1 MSEHVI
7 KQALF
12 AENLSVGRGWGGG
25 GRSQRRGKYMDSL
38 SEEEYQLRSQGEVA
52 PLPAQ
57 ASLGHAQIHLCPK
70 PSLPLKIFSLRKP
83 STLPQPAMPLQV
95 FSTLFLSARV
105 LLLLAVKTETFYGV
119 YKPEVTQ
126 LNETICHIK
135 FTSARIKCQ
144 IT

>member
-1 MSEHVI
+1 M
-7 KQALF
+7 
-12 AENLSVGRGWGGG
+12 NLLSKGDVSVKVP
-25 GRSQRRGKYMDSL
+25 RSGTLASSGTLRTDVPL
-38 SEEEYQLRSQGEVA
+38 SKAQP
-52 PLPAQ
+52 PLESSSVRESP
-57 ASLGHAQIHLCPK
+57 
-70 PSLPLKIFSLRKP
+70 
-83 STLPQPAMPLQV
+83 TLPQPSVPLQV
-95 FSTLFLSARV
+95 FSTLFLSA